1 MFIPKNIQETKRVK
15 IHTGYACN
23 LRCKFCYYYDYPQ
36 SQDPSTEKLKS
47 FLNFAARQRI
57 ENIDFSGGEP
67 TIRKDFS
74 ELLMHAKKLGFK
86 KICVITNGQR
96 MADLGYTK
104 SLIESGLNEV
114 LFSIHGFDKKSYNS
128 LTQVTG
134 SYDRLIK
141 SIKNIKKLGVRFRTN
156 TTINKSN
163 YKHMMTFA
171 KIFLKLKPAAVNFI
185 LFNPY
190 YSSPEQEVEMTAK
203 FVDVAPKL
211 KQAIDILAPKI
222 KKVTAR
228 YIPFCF
234 MLGYEKH
241 ICDSWQFKYDCDEW
255 LPRVQARVEKVSAK
269 KYYVYGV
276 VDAVARVTMS
286 LIPPLKST
294 INNFIDNA
302 IIGNFVSN
310 YYIKPKVCSK
320 CAYRIICEG
329 LKKGYERHFDSKEL
343 KPVEGK
349 LIEDPMHF
357 RKNYG
362 NYG

>member
-1 MFIPKNIQETKRVK
+1 MSISKNIQETKRVK

-36 SQDPSTEKLKS
+36 SKDPSTEKLKS
-47 FLNFAARQRI
+47 FLNFAAKRGI
-57 ENIDFSGGEP
+57 KDIDFSGGEP
-67 TIRKDFS
+67 TIRRDFP
-74 ELLMHAKKLGFK
+74 ELLEHAKKLGFK
-86 KICVITNGQR
+86 KICIITNGQR
-96 MADLGYTK
+96 MADLDYTK
-104 SLIESGLNEV
+104 SLVEAGLNEV
-114 LFSIHGFDKKSYNS
+114 LFSVHGFDKKSYDS
-128 LTQVTG
+128 LTQVPG
-134 SYDRLIK
+134 SYDRLMK

-163 YKHMMTFA
+163 YKHTMTFV
-171 KIFLKLKPAAVNFI
+171 KMFLKLKPTAVNFI

-203 FVDVAPKL
+203 FSDAAPKI
-211 KQAIDILAPKI
+211 KQALDALIPKI
-222 KKVTAR
+222 KKVTVR

-241 ICDSWQFKYDCDEW
+241 VCDSWQFKYDCDEW
-255 LPRVQARVEKVSAK
+255 LPRVQGHVEKVDAK
-269 KYYVYGV
+269 KYYAYGV
-276 VDAVARVTMS
+276 VDATARAVTS
-286 LIPPLKST
+286 LIPPLKPA

-310 YYIKPKVCSK
+310 YYIKPKVCNK
-320 CAYRIICEG
+320 CVYRIICEG
-329 LKKGYERHFDSKEL
+329 LKKGYERHFGSKEL

-349 LIEDPMHF
+349 LIKDPMYF